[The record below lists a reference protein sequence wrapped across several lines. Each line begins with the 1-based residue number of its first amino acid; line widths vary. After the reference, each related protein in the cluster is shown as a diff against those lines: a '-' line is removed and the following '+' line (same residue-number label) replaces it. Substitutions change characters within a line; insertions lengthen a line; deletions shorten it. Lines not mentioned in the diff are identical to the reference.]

1 MCNKETCIAYTLD
14 HFLFSKCCLVNRNG
28 IIQVHGRLK
37 LLSQVTHSEIY
48 LHREKVCSRQAR
60 GPPEPA
66 DPPSSSGQR
75 HSCYTLS
82 ALFLHGSPPATA
94 EWRTSPCSLTCSK
107 AEKKRITQCEH
118 IPYLCLGNKHP

>member
-1 MCNKETCIAYTLD
+1 MLPREQKWDNPSAWPVKTT
-14 HFLFSKCCLVNRNG
+14 FSWP
-28 IIQVHGRLK
+28 
-37 LLSQVTHSEIY
+37 QVTHSEIY

-107 AEKKRITQCEH
+107 AEKKESPSVSTSH
-118 IPYLCLGNKHP
+118 I